1 MKVIVEDKSSEIL
14 IKKSKFLAFAIKINN
29 EEYAERIIDEY
40 NHKYSDATHV
50 VYAYVLSKP
59 AKERCS
65 DDGEPSG
72 TAGKP
77 ILDIIKKQNLT
88 NVLVIV
94 VRYFGGIKLGAGG
107 LVRAYAGSA
116 KAVIDECD
124 IVELVFGKKVIA
136 QIPYD
141 SLYLY
146 QNNENYRILNIDYS
160 NIADKKVEL
169 CVLVKDED
177 SVQRIRQV
185 SSSFEDL
192 GEEVF

>member
-1 MKVIVEDKSSEIL
+1 MI
-14 IKKSKFLAFAIKINN
+14 A
-29 EEYAERIIDEY
+29 
-40 NHKYSDATHV
+40 
-50 VYAYVLSKP
+50 
-59 AKERCS
+59 
-65 DDGEPSG
+65 
-72 TAGKP
+72 
-77 ILDIIKKQNLT
+77 
-88 NVLVIV
+88 
-94 VRYFGGIKLGAGG
+94 
-107 LVRAYAGSA
+107 
-116 KAVIDECD
+116 IDECD

-136 QIPYD
+136 QISYD